1 MSVPSASR
9 LRPSLRACTTAR
21 LQRDAVGSG
30 SCRASPRMTNRSAAE
45 LQDRIIA
52 KNGHKLRHVPNMNAT
67 RSHGE
72 HARLGKPR
80 LIEVMA
86 WAVFNFGDICC
97 AHHLVDADRG
107 GAVAFEFADD
117 RAIVQMVRADN
128 AAPLCKHAPVHAMIL
143 LAIHYRVH

>member
-1 MSVPSASR
+1 MRRGPEDVRPFGEQVAAFAAS
-9 LRPSLRACTTAR
+9 LHNR

-72 HARLGKPR
+72 HARHGKPR

-97 AHHLVDADRG
+97 A
-107 GAVAFEFADD
+107 
-117 RAIVQMVRADN
+117 
-128 AAPLCKHAPVHAMIL
+128 
-143 LAIHYRVH
+143 